1 MRDYAWKIIRW
12 PKTLNNKEGLE
23 NSIKTFSLALSK
35 NGCFG
40 QIIDARFVVSENHL
54 SLAVANVLE
63 SQSRGLHL
71 NLQPSTQLLM
81 RLSGESQ
88 FASALKIG
96 LNNNTTKAVII
107 IAGQNAQL
115 TIDSFLREFKL
126 KTLPTTFLITPELV
140 SRIGFSR
147 TPRSF
152 ASKKEYHDAVEKI
165 VLNRVAL
172 ALM

>member
-1 MRDYAWKIIRW
+1 MRDYAWKLIRW

-23 NSIKTFSLALSK
+23 NSIKTFSSLLSK
-35 NGCFG
+35 NDCFG
-40 QIIDARFVVSENHL
+40 QIVDARFVVSENHL

-63 SQSRGLHL
+63 SQSRGLYS

-81 RLSGESQ
+81 RIAGESQ
-88 FASALKIG
+88 FASALKVG
-96 LNNNTTKAVII
+96 LNHNTIKAVILVV
-107 IAGQNAQL
+107 GPNASS
-115 TIDSFLREFKL
+115 TIDSFLREFQL
-126 KTLPTTFLITPELV
+126 KSLPTTFLITPELV

-152 ASKKEYHDAVEKI
+152 SSKKEYEQAVEKV

-172 ALM
+172 ALL